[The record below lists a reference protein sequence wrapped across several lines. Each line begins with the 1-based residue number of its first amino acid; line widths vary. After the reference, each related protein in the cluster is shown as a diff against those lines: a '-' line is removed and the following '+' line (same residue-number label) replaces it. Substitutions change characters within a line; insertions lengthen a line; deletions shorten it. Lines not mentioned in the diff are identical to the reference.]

1 MAGRINEPEDDCRGG
16 PDADT
21 AETTIALSGDGSCI
35 AEARH
40 QATAFLARHEG
51 GHRTRVPARV
61 AGLAVLVVSELV
73 TNAYKYAPGPIR
85 LRLRLGREALEVEV
99 WDSDP
104 VLPAASG
111 ADPERVGR
119 HGLEIVQ
126 AVAADFAVL
135 RDTVGKCIT
144 VRILLSPS

>member
-1 MAGRINEPEDDCRGG
+1 M
-16 PDADT
+16 
-21 AETTIALSGDGSCI
+21 

-40 QATAFLARHEG
+40 LATAFLARHEAG
-51 GHRTRVPARV
+51 PRTRVSARV
-61 AGLAVLVVSELV
+61 TGLAELVVSELV
-73 TNAYKYAPGPIR
+73 TNACKYAPGPIR
-85 LRLRLGREALEVEV
+85 LRLRLGGEALEVQV

-104 VLPAASG
+104 LLPAASG

-126 AVAADFAVL
+126 AVTADFGVL